1 MQLFF
6 HAIWNLVLMN
16 RPRLLS
22 EAKFEE
28 MLLVVEG
35 VNGKDRSQLIQ
46 SGILGQ
52 VRLRLSI

>member
-16 RPRLLS
+16 LPRLLS

>member
-1 MQLFF
+1 M
-6 HAIWNLVLMN
+6 LMN